1 MKRPNFLPAPHYFA
15 LNQAATLVNAAFGGF
30 GCYLVGSCLE
40 RRDYRDV
47 DVRLILED
55 AAYDRWFGPSSGQH
69 ESGGVHDP
77 LWSLLCLAVSGW
89 LKAQTGLPIDF
100 QIQRQTQ
107 ANAKHDGKRNALG
120 IFLDYPG
127 ERPSD
132 EDKRATIEASTQVGS
147 AEVVSPALSGAGP
160 CGGNTRER
168 KDPRSTGQRLNLQLS
183 GGRFVAA

>member
-1 MKRPNFLPAPHYFA
+1 MTHPCGLLLGHGYACGRADGHKGPCGKPWAKPAKVRANYLPAPHYFA

-40 RRDYRDV
+40 RQDYRDV

-55 AAYDRWFGPSSGQH
+55 ATYDRWFGASSGQH

-77 LWSLLCLAVSGW
+77 LWSLLCLAVSEW
-89 LKAQTGLPIDF
+89 LKAQTGLPVDF

-107 ANAKHDGKRNALG
+107 ANEKHSRKDGCKRSALG

-132 EDKRATIEASTQVGS
+132 LDRA
-147 AEVVSPALSGAGP
+147 AG
-160 CGGNTRER
+160 R
-168 KDPRSTGQRLNLQLS
+168 KP
-183 GGRFVAA
+183 

>member
-1 MKRPNFLPAPHYFA
+1 MTSPERKCGLLLGHGYACGRADGHVGPCGDPWATKPAKPVKVRANYLPAPHYFA
-15 LNQAATLVNAAFGGF
+15 LNHAATLINAAFGGF

-40 RRDYRDV
+40 RQDYRDV

-55 AAYDRWFGPSSGQH
+55 AAYDRWFGASSGQH

-77 LWSLLCLAVSGW
+77 LWSLLCLTISEW
-89 LKAQTGLPIDF
+89 LKAQTGLPVDF

-107 ANAKHDGKRNALG
+107 ANAKHSGKRNALG

-132 EDKRATIEASTQVGS
+132 LLAPST
-147 AEVVSPALSGAGP
+147 
-160 CGGNTRER
+160 
-168 KDPRSTGQRLNLQLS
+168 RSHDHDR
-183 GGRFVAA
+183 